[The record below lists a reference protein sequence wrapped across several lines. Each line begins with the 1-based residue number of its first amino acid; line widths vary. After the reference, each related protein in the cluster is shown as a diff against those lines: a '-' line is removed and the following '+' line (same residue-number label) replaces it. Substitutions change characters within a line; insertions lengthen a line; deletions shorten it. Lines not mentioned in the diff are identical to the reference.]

1 MIQQFKASLLE
12 VQVYQTR
19 AEMGS
24 AAAELLKDK
33 INELLTT
40 QPYLNIIF
48 AAAPSQNEFLAALIK
63 LEIDW
68 SRINAFHMDEYV
80 GLDAAAS
87 QGFGNFLK
95 QRLFNLVPFH
105 SVHLINGNAADI
117 LEECARYENL
127 LLEYAPDIVCMG
139 IGENG
144 HLAFN
149 DPPVADFNDPVGVKM
164 VELEAPCRQQQV
176 NDGCFETIEQV
187 PTHALTLTIPTLLKG
202 RFIFCVVPGATK
214 AVAVFNTLKQHISE
228 EFPSTILRTHSNAI
242 LFLDVQSAL
251 NIGNLNTFN
260 IA

>member
-33 INELLTT
+33 INELLSA
-40 QPYLNIIF
+40 QSYINIIF

-63 LEIDW
+63 LKIDW

-105 SVHLINGNAADI
+105 SVHLINGNAVNI
-117 LEECARYENL
+117 LEECTRYQNL
-127 LLEYAPDIVCMG
+127 LLEFAPDIVCMG

-149 DPPVADFNDPVGVKM
+149 DPPVADFKDPVGVKM

-251 NIGNLNTFN
+251 NIGNLNKFN

>member
-33 INELLTT
+33 INELLST
-40 QPYLNIIF
+40 QSYINIIF

-63 LEIDW
+63 LKIDW

-105 SVHLINGNAADI
+105 SVHLINGNAVNI
-117 LEECARYENL
+117 LEECTRYQNL

-149 DPPVADFNDPVGVKM
+149 DPPVADFKDPVGVKM

-187 PTHALTLTIPTLLKG
+187 PTNALTLTIPVLMKG

-251 NIGNLNTFN
+251 NIGNLNKFN

>member
-19 AEMGS
+19 SEMGLQ
-24 AAAELLKDK
+24 AAALLKDTV
-33 INELLTT
+33 NELLST
-40 QPYLNIIF
+40 QSYINIIF

-63 LEIDW
+63 HEIDW

-80 GLDAAAS
+80 GLDAAAP
-87 QGFGNFLK
+87 QGFGNFLN

-105 SVHLINGNAADI
+105 SVHLMNGNAVNI
-117 LEECARYENL
+117 LEECTRYENL
-127 LLEYAPDIVCMG
+127 LIEYPPDIVCMG

-149 DPPVADFNDPVGVKM
+149 DPPVADFNDLVNVKM

-187 PTHALTLTIPTLLKG
+187 PTHALTLTIPILMKG
-202 RFIFCVVPGATK
+202 RFVFCVVPGAAKST
-214 AVAVFNTLKQHISE
+214 AVYNTLNQNISE
-228 EFPSTILRTHSNAI
+228 KFPSTIVRTHANAI
-242 LFLDVQSAL
+242 LFLDAQSAKNIGSLNTL
-251 NIGNLNTFN
+251 NIV
-260 IA
+260 

>member
-33 INELLTT
+33 INELLST
-40 QPYLNIIF
+40 QSYINIIF

-63 LEIDW
+63 LKIDW

-105 SVHLINGNAADI
+105 SVHLINGNAVNI
-117 LEECARYENL
+117 LEECTRYQNL
-127 LLEYAPDIVCMG
+127 LLEYTPDIVCMG

-149 DPPVADFNDPVGVKM
+149 DPPVADFKDPVGVKM

-251 NIGNLNTFN
+251 NIGNLNKFN